1 MVFKGYCQHQ
11 YETNRRRNKKKW
23 FNPVRYAVYSFL
35 LLSYLYIASD
45 GYGNSSKKQIEN
57 ESKMIGVKF
66 NDGEVKKEYLLEKRL
81 NIFS

>member
-1 MVFKGYCQHQ
+1 M
-11 YETNRRRNKKKW
+11 
-23 FNPVRYAVYSFL
+23 
-35 LLSYLYIASD
+35 SYLYIASG